1 MKCSYQRIFYIG
13 VVKLSITNEELALL
27 IQNGR
32 TDLYPV
38 LWEKTKRLLFLMVLK
53 YYNKHADLCKRRGI
67 ELEDLK
73 QSCFIALNGAVMA
86 FRDEGNKLTSYFNY
100 AVKKAIKGIL
110 GGASDSLNN
119 SSSLDEPISEEDGD
133 ATLLDM
139 LPDTNATADFDDSEN
154 ALFLQELHNALD
166 MAMDTVCSNEEKT
179 ALCLQW
185 YAGEDNN
192 TIAERMALTAQDV
205 RRLQRKALNNL
216 RKRQSSQMLKPYLYH
231 DEFIEAKA
239 YKGTGASN
247 YNYSAGSS
255 VERIVET
262 IEKYQTT

>member
-1 MKCSYQRIFYIG
+1 M
-13 VVKLSITNEELALL
+13 SITDMTNEELALL

-32 TDLYPV
+32 SDLYPV
-38 LWEKTKRLLFLMVLK
+38 LWEKTKRLLFMLVMK
-53 YYNKHADLCKRRGI
+53 YYNKHTDLCKRRGI
-67 ELEDLK
+67 ELEDLQ
-73 QSCFIALNGAVMA
+73 QSCFIALNTAVMA

-100 AVKKAIKGIL
+100 AVKNAIKGIL

-119 SSSLDEPISEEDGD
+119 SSSLDEPVSEDDGD
-133 ATLLDM
+133 ATLSDM
-139 LPDTNATADFDDSEN
+139 LPDERASAEFDDSEN

-166 MAMDTVCSNEEKT
+166 MAMDTVCSSEEKT

-192 TIAERMALTAQDV
+192 TIAERMALTTQDV
-205 RRLQRKALNNL
+205 RKLQRKAMNNL
-216 RKRQSSQMLKPYLYH
+216 RRPQSSQMLKPYLYH

-239 YKGTGASN
+239 YHRTGVSSF
-247 YNYSAGSS
+247 NYSGISS
-255 VERIVET
+255 VERIVEN